1 MPHHGVGAVLAHKEK
16 DGTERP
22 ISYASCSLAMAES
35 KYSQLD
41 KEGLAIIFAVKRF
54 HQYLYG
60 RKFIIHSDHKPLQ
73 HIFGNNRP
81 VPAMASARIQMTLAA
96 YSYTI
101 LYKPG
106 KEISQADGLS
116 RLPLL
121 ESPNEVPVPGETVLL
136 LETIQMSPV
145 NASQIKQWTDK
156 DPVLLTLQHY
166 LEQGWPSA
174 TDNRF

>member
-1 MPHHGVGAVLAHKEK
+1 
-16 DGTERP
+16 
-22 ISYASCSLAMAES
+22 MAER

-81 VPAMASARIQMTLAA
+81 VPAMASARIQRWALTLAA

-116 RLPLL
+116 RLPLS
-121 ESPNEVPVPGETVLL
+121 ESPSEVPVPGETVLL

-145 NASQIKQWTDK
+145 YASQIKQ
-156 DPVLLTLQHY
+156 
-166 LEQGWPSA
+166 
-174 TDNRF
+174 